1 MNQSNYEKYAIVK
14 QQKLLHKERNLQEVI
29 SCLKD
34 RKRFAS
40 LSSID
45 SVVDFIAD
53 LYGLSVDE
61 IKRAVDG
68 EKYWCV

>member
-14 QQKLLHKERNLQEVI
+14 QQKLLHKERNLQEAI

-68 EKYWCV
+68 EEYWCV